1 MKHIPAGLA
10 WVLTVGT
17 AVAQQAPLLSY
28 TATTSTAWLSTAT
41 AGTASPAPPAPAA
54 PDSKSSSIWRDLFA
68 CDAAADRKWSFEF
81 GVGVVSDNTIADYT
95 EPRLN
100 KLHGPG
106 GGVTYNF
113 TVSREVHQFAWNLGP
128 ITLRPGLEVPARLT
142 LVDENSGR
150 LIPDL
155 NIGFVLRWRD
165 FPWNKFLR
173 TTLAAGPG
181 FSYSFQPWTA
191 DFQRHEDDKDR
202 SRLKFWLP
210 IEVTVALPWFP
221 RHQFLAFIDH
231 QSGGTLFDRGGVD
244 AWGLGYRFEF

>member
-1 MKHIPAGLA
+1 MKRLPTALA
-10 WVLTVGT
+10 CALSAGT

-28 TATTSTAWLSTAT
+28 TATASTAWLS
-41 AGTASPAPPAPAA
+41 AGAGAEPQAPPAPAA
-54 PDSKSSSIWRDLFA
+54 VDSKPTSIWRDLFA
-68 CDAAADRKWSFEF
+68 CDAVADRRWSFEF
-81 GVGVVSDNTIADYT
+81 GVGVVSDNTLSDYT

-113 TVSREVHQFAWNLGP
+113 TVSREVHQFTWNLGP

-155 NIGFVLRWRD
+155 NIGLVLRWRD

-191 DFQRHEDDKDR
+191 DFQRHEGDKDR

-221 RHQFLAFIDH
+221 QHQFLAFIDH